1 MTELIK
7 KTKEIEVKTQKIIL
21 DLFYKNNKS
30 SICDWN
36 LYLNT
41 HLVLTY
47 KKLIPYLNLWK
58 EALDLIIDLNKVMR
72 VLIIGGGNQFL
83 SNYILKFPSDITI
96 LDPLCYDYFKEGF
109 IQILKLKQ
117 FVNYKDPKDLKTRK
131 LYLLDMDLEEAYKD
145 ECFVDQEFD
154 LILVD
159 NYIDNLYLK
168 TGMYDNDIPQIYFN
182 LLKDKGFLVI
192 NQRFSIKK
200 ITNKS
205 LIEYPTETIKLIKQN
220 NKYYSEYLTNL
231 NRLLCETD
239 FIGKQN
245 QRLAVYSKVYT
256 GNLSD

>member
-1 MTELIK
+1 MTDLIK
-7 KTKEIEVKTQKIIL
+7 KTKKINSKNQEIVL
-21 DLFYKNNKS
+21 DLFYKGSN

-41 HLVLTY
+41 NLVLTY

-58 EALDLIIDLNKVMR
+58 EALDLILKLDVVAR

-83 SNYILKFPSDITI
+83 SNYILKFPSNITV

-109 IQILKLKQ
+109 IQILKLKDS
-117 FVNYKDPKDLKTRK
+117 FKLLDSKDSK
-131 LYLLDMDLEEAYKD
+131 LRQLCLLDMTLEEAYED
-145 ECFVDQEFD
+145 DCFSKEEFD

-159 NYIDNLYLK
+159 NYIDNLYIK
-168 TGMYDNDIPQIYFN
+168 TGMYSKDIPDIYFD
-182 LLKDKGFLVI
+182 LLKDKGFLLI
-192 NQRFSIKK
+192 NQKFSIKK

-220 NKYYSEYLTNL
+220 NKYYSQYLINL
-231 NRLLCETD
+231 NKLLCETD

>member
-83 SNYILKFPSDITI
+83 SNYIF
-96 LDPLCYDYFKEGF
+96 F
-109 IQILKLKQ
+109 INI
-117 FVNYKDPKDLKTRK
+117 
-131 LYLLDMDLEEAYKD
+131 
-145 ECFVDQEFD
+145 
-154 LILVD
+154 
-159 NYIDNLYLK
+159 
-168 TGMYDNDIPQIYFN
+168 
-182 LLKDKGFLVI
+182 
-192 NQRFSIKK
+192 
-200 ITNKS
+200 
-205 LIEYPTETIKLIKQN
+205 
-220 NKYYSEYLTNL
+220 
-231 NRLLCETD
+231 
-239 FIGKQN
+239 
-245 QRLAVYSKVYT
+245 
-256 GNLSD
+256 

>member
-1 MTELIK
+1 
-7 KTKEIEVKTQKIIL
+7 
-21 DLFYKNNKS
+21 
-30 SICDWN
+30 
-36 LYLNT
+36 
-41 HLVLTY
+41 
-47 KKLIPYLNLWK
+47 
-58 EALDLIIDLNKVMR
+58 
-72 VLIIGGGNQFL
+72 
-83 SNYILKFPSDITI
+83 
-96 LDPLCYDYFKEGF
+96 
-109 IQILKLKQ
+109 
-117 FVNYKDPKDLKTRK
+117 
-131 LYLLDMDLEEAYKD
+131 MDLEEAYKD
-145 ECFVDQEFD
+145 ECFTNQEFD

-168 TGMYDNDIPQIYFN
+168 TGMYDKDIPQIYFN

-220 NKYYSEYLTNL
+220 NKYYSDYLTNL